1 MLSQLGYVCLFSS
14 AFPLAA
20 MAALLGNLLELR
32 GDAFKLCFVLQ
43 RPFGRRVSNIGTWQV
58 SEEQSS
64 KAYAHRHINLRLNS
78 TRENNRK
85 RFTELFTVHFIFFMN
100 YIKFFIVLVVVH
112 PPLQKVLKIIFFHLI
127 KF

>member
-58 SEEQSS
+58 S
-64 KAYAHRHINLRLNS
+64 KPN
-78 TRENNRK
+78 
-85 RFTELFTVHFIFFMN
+85 
-100 YIKFFIVLVVVH
+100 
-112 PPLQKVLKIIFFHLI
+112 VLKFYSLFIIINNKKSKKKYNLL
-127 KF
+127 

>member
-1 MLSQLGYVCLFSS
+1 MFDSQYDGAFSEHLEMLSQLGYVCLFSS

-58 SEEQSS
+58 SAPLELRRE
-64 KAYAHRHINLRLNS
+64 KIRTVKLNLPLLDRTPWRRWAWL
-78 TRENNRK
+78 
-85 RFTELFTVHFIFFMN
+85 LF
-100 YIKFFIVLVVVH
+100 
-112 PPLQKVLKIIFFHLI
+112 
-127 KF
+127 

>member
-58 SEEQSS
+58 SEEQSL
-64 KAYAHRHINLRLNS
+64 KVYIRRHINLKVNS
-78 TRENNRK
+78 TCKNNFK
-85 RFTELFTVHFIFFMN
+85 NL
-100 YIKFFIVLVVVH
+100 
-112 PPLQKVLKIIFFHLI
+112 
-127 KF
+127 

>member
-58 SEEQSS
+58 SGKIDTSDFRRGN
-64 KAYAHRHINLRLNS
+64 K
-78 TRENNRK
+78 K
-85 RFTELFTVHFIFFMN
+85 HFARRT
-100 YIKFFIVLVVVH
+100 
-112 PPLQKVLKIIFFHLI
+112 
-127 KF
+127 

>member
-1 MLSQLGYVCLFSS
+1 MTVSPYFKSNVHVIITMIIIMISLSVEDFHKRFIQKYFHSQYDGAFSEHLEMLSQLGYVCLFSS

-58 SEEQSS
+58 SS
-64 KAYAHRHINLRLNS
+64 K
-78 TRENNRK
+78 
-85 RFTELFTVHFIFFMN
+85 
-100 YIKFFIVLVVVH
+100 YISK
-112 PPLQKVLKIIFFHLI
+112 
-127 KF
+127 

>member
-64 KAYAHRHINLRLNS
+64 KAYIRRHINLKVNS
-78 TRENNRK
+78 TCKNK
-85 RFTELFTVHFIFFMN
+85 KIYN
-100 YIKFFIVLVVVH
+100 YLSYNYLSYI
-112 PPLQKVLKIIFFHLI
+112 
-127 KF
+127 

>member
-58 SEEQSS
+58 SEEQS

-85 RFTELFTVHFIFFMN
+85 RFTELFTVHLIFFMN
-100 YIKFFIVLVVVH
+100 YIKFFIVLVVH
-112 PPLQKVLKIIFFHLI
+112 SPLQKVLKIIFYA
-127 KF
+127 

>member
-1 MLSQLGYVCLFSS
+1 MIFNLQYDGAFSEHLEMLSQLGYVCLFSS

-58 SEEQSS
+58 SEKRFS
-64 KAYAHRHINLRLNS
+64 KAHTICGLKFKDKFS
-78 TRENNRK
+78 SQ
-85 RFTELFTVHFIFFMN
+85 N
-100 YIKFFIVLVVVH
+100 Y
-112 PPLQKVLKIIFFHLI
+112 
-127 KF
+127 

>member
-58 SEEQSS
+58 SGRIDTAIFCFFFPFFYSETVFFENFATKETDS
-64 KAYAHRHINLRLNS
+64 RLS
-78 TRENNRK
+78 DD
-85 RFTELFTVHFIFFMN
+85 H
-100 YIKFFIVLVVVH
+100 
-112 PPLQKVLKIIFFHLI
+112 
-127 KF
+127 

>member
-1 MLSQLGYVCLFSS
+1 MIFNLQYDGAFSEHLEMLSQLGYVCLFSS

-58 SEEQSS
+58 SED
-64 KAYAHRHINLRLNS
+64 
-78 TRENNRK
+78 
-85 RFTELFTVHFIFFMN
+85 
-100 YIKFFIVLVVVH
+100 
-112 PPLQKVLKIIFFHLI
+112 
-127 KF
+127 

>member
-58 SEEQSS
+58 SE
-64 KAYAHRHINLRLNS
+64 RINSLFGTLKDVRNKFNFPLFVRTPWRRWAWS
-78 TRENNRK
+78 
-85 RFTELFTVHFIFFMN
+85 RF
-100 YIKFFIVLVVVH
+100 
-112 PPLQKVLKIIFFHLI
+112 
-127 KF
+127 

>member
-58 SEEQSS
+58 SKRKLIY
-64 KAYAHRHINLRLNS
+64 KAHKFKNEFNLA
-78 TRENNRK
+78 
-85 RFTELFTVHFIFFMN
+85 
-100 YIKFFIVLVVVH
+100 
-112 PPLQKVLKIIFFHLI
+112 KIIEKGLHNYLSYT
-127 KF
+127 

>member
-58 SEEQSS
+58 SEEQFSI
-64 KAYAHRHINLRLNS
+64 AYARAHIYLNVNS

-85 RFTELFTVHFIFFMN
+85 FI
-100 YIKFFIVLVVVH
+100 
-112 PPLQKVLKIIFFHLI
+112 
-127 KF
+127 

>member
-58 SEEQSS
+58 GEKKNRYAVVSRRAS
-64 KAYAHRHINLRLNS
+64 KKKFDIPS
-78 TRENNRK
+78 K
-85 RFTELFTVHFIFFMN
+85 R
-100 YIKFFIVLVVVH
+100 
-112 PPLQKVLKIIFFHLI
+112 
-127 KF
+127 

>member
-58 SEEQSS
+58 SNQ
-64 KAYAHRHINLRLNS
+64 NLID
-78 TRENNRK
+78 TRDLHNCS
-85 RFTELFTVHFIFFMN
+85 
-100 YIKFFIVLVVVH
+100 
-112 PPLQKVLKIIFFHLI
+112 KVLQQFKNFEL
-127 KF
+127 KKY

>member
-58 SEEQSS
+58 SKEQSS
-64 KAYAHRHINLRLNS
+64 KVYVCKHINLKVNL
-78 TRENNRK
+78 TCK
-85 RFTELFTVHFIFFMN
+85 N
-100 YIKFFIVLVVVH
+100 YK
-112 PPLQKVLKIIFFHLI
+112 K
-127 KF
+127 